1 MTFVLF
7 IAVVMAAC
15 ASRSPSLL
23 IAGVIYALLQLLH
36 QTVFGATADSDGMI
50 YEISSMSFDLA
61 CLLIVVLC
69 SSVLDRDWHL
79 IPLSIIIML
88 SIANNLYGMSI
99 WLSYGDPSQADRNGG
114 YIYTAVI
121 VLLAGSR
128 FSAGIIM
135 ACRNFINR
143 GGSSLRWMPRS
154 IERDS

>member
-61 CLLIVVLC
+61 CLLI
-69 SSVLDRDWHL
+69 